1 FRSPKR
7 TKSCFPLE
15 TPRIPKGKRGKI
27 PHSPVERLYFFRQII
42 KRSKHVISGV
52 LENLSRDYPEVKGLA
67 QSWAELAN
75 LESKMRGAA

>member
-1 FRSPKR
+1 MQSSEIRNQTEPSRKAELFDALSIMLQEAG
-7 TKSCFPLE
+7 S
-15 TPRIPKGKRGKI
+15 RGN
-27 PHSPVERLYFFRQII
+27 SREAA
-42 KRSKHVISGV
+42 HVISGV